1 MWQSTTASYCQF
13 MGTADD
19 QVKKFK
25 GGAICKISRPWETV
39 EDKWPDKINN
49 NKKSASKNND
59 EILF

>member
-1 MWQSTTASYCQF
+1 

-59 EILF
+59 ETLY